1 MYRPLPSHACLRV
14 LIVAPSS
21 ALGSWDD
28 ELRLENQRLVHL
40 GGKDTITRKQE
51 LFTSI
56 TRARGNKPLWVLIN
70 KEAFLW
76 LPEIAKM
83 DWDVVIL
90 DESTFIKS
98 VKAKV
103 TKFFLENFRDVPHRW
118 ILTGMPNPESEME
131 FWPQMAFL
139 HGSFMKCG
147 AFHNFKF
154 RYFDPPDET
163 NDDYHPKPGALDD
176 ILAAVSDRA
185 SILRWQDIG
194 VQVPRTEETRHVE
207 FDDETQEIYEQIEKE
222 WAFGDDET
230 DFAVTQYTW
239 LRQLCGGCHDGK
251 MLWRGKLDALIEL
264 LTGELAKEP
273 VVVWFNYNPELHAAI
288 NECHSRK
295 ISATAIW
302 GGIHVRERERRVREW
317 DAGQHRVLLAQQ
329 AVASMGTKLSHSDTA
344 IYYSEPVGHLAS
356 EQTRDRILTMEK
368 SGVLIIHL
376 LVKKTIDEDV
386 RRLLCEKSLQTNTQL
401 ERAVRLATKARLQKE
416 GSHDA
421 LANQTMA
428 AQLPLRP

>member
-1 MYRPLPSHACLRV
+1 MNLSGLER
-14 LIVAPSS
+14 
-21 ALGSWDD
+21 
-28 ELRLENQRLVHL
+28 RL
-40 GGKDTITRKQE
+40 
-51 LFTSI
+51 
-56 TRARGNKPLWVLIN
+56 W
-70 KEAFLW
+70 
-76 LPEIAKM
+76 
-83 DWDVVIL
+83 
-90 DESTFIKS
+90 
-98 VKAKV
+98 
-103 TKFFLENFRDVPHRW
+103 
-118 ILTGMPNPESEME
+118 
-131 FWPQMAFL
+131 
-139 HGSFMKCG
+139 
-147 AFHNFKF
+147 
-154 RYFDPPDET
+154 
-163 NDDYHPKPGALDD
+163 
-176 ILAAVSDRA
+176 
-185 SILRWQDIG
+185 
-194 VQVPRTEETRHVE
+194 
-207 FDDETQEIYEQIEKE
+207 QIEKE

-251 MLWRGKLDALIEL
+251 MLWRGKLDALVEL

-302 GGIHVRERERRVREW
+302 GGIHVRERERRIREW
-317 DAGQHRVLLAQQ
+317 DAGTHRVLLAQQ

-416 GSHDA
+416 GSHA
-421 LANQTMA
+421 VETQTMA
-428 AQLPLRP
+428 AQLSL